1 MSWHHSHLGF
11 VDSGRHKRR
20 KNEINDHHMTKAGK
34 CVSFKPVGEGESHAV
49 THRRLQ
55 WLPSLWPIKRS
66 FQFSE
71 CEAEAFPGSFSFLM
85 GWQRGN
91 RTSQRESWELWSK
104 NIYDN
109 KWNLF
114 FFKIWSDFHA
124 FVISLIA
131 FYTVPC
137 TSYYCTKFDLIL
149 FLLFNISLTCS
160 YIISNS
166 SSLQM

>member
-114 FFKIWSDFHA
+114 KKKFGLIFMLLLFHLLHFTQCLVQVTTGQNLIWF
-124 FVISLIA
+124 
-131 FYTVPC
+131 C
-137 TSYYCTKFDLIL
+137 
-149 FLLFNISLTCS
+149 FLLFDISLTCS

>member
-114 FFKIWSDFHA
+114 FFKNLVWFSCFCYFTYCILHSALYKLLLHKIWFDFVFA
-124 FVISLIA
+124 V
-131 FYTVPC
+131 
-137 TSYYCTKFDLIL
+137 
-149 FLLFNISLTCS
+149 
-160 YIISNS
+160 
-166 SSLQM
+166 

>member
-1 MSWHHSHLGF
+1 MSWHHSHLGV

-114 FFKIWSDFHA
+114 KKKFGLIFMLLLFHLLHFTQCLVQVTTAQNLIWF
-124 FVISLIA
+124 
-131 FYTVPC
+131 C
-137 TSYYCTKFDLIL
+137 
-149 FLLFNISLTCS
+149 FLLFDISLTCS